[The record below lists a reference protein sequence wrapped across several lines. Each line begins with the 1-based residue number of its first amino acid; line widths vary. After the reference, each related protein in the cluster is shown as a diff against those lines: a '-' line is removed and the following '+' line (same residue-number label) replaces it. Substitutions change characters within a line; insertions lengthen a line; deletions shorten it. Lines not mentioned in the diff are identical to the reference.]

1 MKGFIKQL
9 VTNRLGIILA
19 TLNLCYFVSPKFSA
33 NAFLTAFDNFQRFT
47 KGSNFLGASLY
58 YIENLMLN
66 VNFPALGFAAISKY
80 FIKLILWNP
89 NEIAASVLG
98 FFSTLFFITL
108 QWLFIGWTAKKI
120 ASAIRPNLD

>member
-33 NAFLTAFDNFQRFT
+33 NAFLTSLDNLQCFT
-47 KGSNFLGASLY
+47 KGSNFFVSSIY

-66 VNFPALGFAAISKY
+66 ANFPALGLSAISKY

-89 NEIAASVLG
+89 NEIAAGVLG

-120 ASAIRPNLD
+120 AFAIRPNLD